1 MTILVQMSKA
11 AGFERIRTYI
21 TSGNVVF
28 RNSGSEDQ
36 VRSGLEAELQT

>member
-1 MTILVQMSKA
+1 MMILVRMCEA
-11 AGFERIRTYI
+11 ARFDRMETYV